1 MKLTINRLSS
11 VLGAEI
17 LGADLTEPYS
27 DAQFDE
33 LRQAWMAANGVLVIR
48 DQDLTPDHQIAFS
61 RRFGQLV
68 TQFLDADYVL
78 PGHPEIYRVSNKKQG
93 KKPLGRAK
101 VYSFWHS
108 TLSYLRRPARASFL
122 YTIEV
127 PPSGGDTMFANM
139 CAAYDALSPTMQE
152 MISDLHAVHDHSHT
166 ARGAS
171 SGNQIGEERL
181 AQAAEHPVVTTNP
194 DSGREAL
201 FINPGFTAR
210 IVGLE
215 PSESVALLDF
225 LIRHSTRA
233 EFVYRHRWQVGDL
246 VVWDNRCI
254 MHQAI
259 PDIEESGARYMHRTT
274 ALCDEIA

>member
-1 MKLTINRLSS
+1 
-11 VLGAEI
+11 
-17 LGADLTEPYS
+17 
-27 DAQFDE
+27 
-33 LRQAWMAANGVLVIR
+33 
-48 DQDLTPDHQIAFS
+48 
-61 RRFGQLV
+61 
-68 TQFLDADYVL
+68 
-78 PGHPEIYRVSNKKQG
+78 
-93 KKPLGRAK
+93 
-101 VYSFWHS
+101 
-108 TLSYLRRPARASFL
+108 
-122 YTIEV
+122 
-127 PPSGGDTMFANM
+127 MFANM

-171 SGNQIGEERL
+171 SGNQMGEERL

-194 DSGREAL
+194 GSGREAL

-233 EFVYRHRWQVGDL
+233 EFVYRHRWRVGDL

-259 PDIEESGARYMHRTT
+259 PDIEASGARYMHRTT
-274 ALCDEIA
+274 ALCDKVAQASSARRLT